1 MKKTFCLLVFT
12 FLFLCSSL
20 AEAVDIEALKK
31 VKIISTDQLK
41 KLYEEKSDMVLIN
54 SLSPIEFAE
63 ERITESVNLPY
74 MHIKTGKAKLPDDR
88 NRMLV
93 FYCKG
98 PS

>member
-1 MKKTFCLLVFT
+1 MKKMVYVLIIP
-12 FLFLCSSL
+12 FLFLL
-20 AEAVDIEALKK
+20 AGLVEAVDIEAVKK
-31 VKIISTDQLK
+31 VKIITTDQLK
-41 KLYEEKSDMVLIN
+41 KLYDEKSDMVLIN

-63 ERITESVNLPY
+63 ERISDSVNLPY

-88 NRMLV
+88 NKMLV